1 VAQEFSIEYEEDKAF
16 YSSEVGVFQM
26 GDLASKIGGVTGAE
40 HHSKLFLRASWNKD
54 MVARWA

>member
-1 VAQEFSIEYEEDKAF
+1 MAQEFSIEYEEDKAF

-40 HHSKLFLRASWNKD
+40 HEHSKLVIKTF
-54 MVARWA
+54 